1 MNDMILIDA
10 FSFAENLVKFI
21 KKTNLKIESYVEFG
35 CYNGTSL
42 ITVNKV
48 FDYLKIQINQYYA
61 FDSFKGL
68 PKLSEQDDTIFQEG
82 LYSYDKKQ
90 FLNNLNNNNFPTEKL
105 TIFEGFFSDTF
116 KTINKTKLKKFDII
130 MLDCDLYSSTKQA
143 LDFSFDLL
151 NNDAILIFDD
161 WFSSQENQGQQKA
174 FKEFIENHKNI
185 DIIHE
190 DTYKYFD
197 RISSK
202 LFYIKK
208 Q

>member
-21 KKTNLKIESYVEFG
+21 KRTNLKIESYVEFG

-90 FLNNLNNNNFPTEKL
+90 FLNNLNSNKFPTEKL

-116 KTINKTKLKKFDII
+116 KSINKTKLKKFDII

-143 LDFSFDLL
+143 LNFSFDLL
-151 NNDAILIFDD
+151 NNNAILIFDD

-185 DIIHE
+185 DIIYE